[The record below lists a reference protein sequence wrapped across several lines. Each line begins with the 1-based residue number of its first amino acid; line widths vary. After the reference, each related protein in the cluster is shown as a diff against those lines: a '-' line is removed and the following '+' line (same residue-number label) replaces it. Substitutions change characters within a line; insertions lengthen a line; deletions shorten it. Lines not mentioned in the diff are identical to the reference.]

1 MNFSSP
7 SRLSLARFGLA
18 TVLVR
23 LAVRLCPLSF
33 ACRFAEEATEWVEEK
48 ADAQTER
55 EVREATAYLMYGDWT
70 KG

>member
-1 MNFSSP
+1 MNTFPSPP

-33 ACRFAEEATEWVEEK
+33 AGRFAEEATEWAQEK
-48 ADAQTER
+48 AWEQTER
-55 EVREATAYLMYGDWT
+55 EVREATAYLMYGDWN
-70 KG
+70 